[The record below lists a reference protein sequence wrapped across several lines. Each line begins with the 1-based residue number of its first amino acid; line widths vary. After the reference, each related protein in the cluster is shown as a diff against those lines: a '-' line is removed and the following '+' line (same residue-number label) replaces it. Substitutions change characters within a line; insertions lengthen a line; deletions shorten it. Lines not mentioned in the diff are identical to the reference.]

1 MRENNRFR
9 FTGGAAIQPYSPDAP
24 IQGTEGLS
32 NLEMQAQGAG
42 AAARNKIYGDPMFS
56 RYNPE
61 LAQEAADEY
70 LRMQLGQ
77 AQNQPDAAE
86 LEARELTARRGLT
99 GMDQDAYKEAL
110 IRLLFGD
117 HETSGLQK

>member
-9 FTGGAAIQPYSPDAP
+9 FTGGAAIQPYSPDTP

-32 NLEMQAQGAG
+32 NLEMAIKGTGAG
-42 AAARNKIYGDPMFS
+42 LRNSIYGNPMHKRYDPALAEEAAA
-56 RYNPE
+56 
-61 LAQEAADEY
+61 EY
-70 LRMQLGQ
+70 MRMQLGQ

-99 GMDQDAYKEAL
+99 GMGEDEYKKAL
-110 IRLLFGD
+110 IELLFGGWG
-117 HETSGLQK
+117 TSGLQK

>member
-9 FTGGAAIQPYSPDAP
+9 FTGGAAVRPYSPEYP

-42 AAARNKIYGDPMFS
+42 AAARNRLYGDPMFS

-70 LRMQLGQ
+70 MRMQLGQ

-86 LEARELTARRGLT
+86 LEARELTAAKGLT
-99 GMDQDAYKEAL
+99 GMPDDTYKRAL
-110 IRLLFGD
+110 IELLFGG
-117 HETSGLQK
+117 HPTSGLRK